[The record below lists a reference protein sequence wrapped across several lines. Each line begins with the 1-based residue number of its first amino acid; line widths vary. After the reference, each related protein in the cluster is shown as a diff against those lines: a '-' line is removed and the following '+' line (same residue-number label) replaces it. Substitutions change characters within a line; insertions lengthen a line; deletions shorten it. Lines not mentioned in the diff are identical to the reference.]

1 MLRRL
6 KNLFYRFVVQNL
18 TVKTVVGFIVVICLL
33 KTLKYGILYYADIE
47 RYYVKIENLDIISGD
62 FYCKSS
68 ITNNSCTLYTS
79 DAMSMCYNLGDKCNG
94 FTYNIGPRTSTLKQ
108 GTKGK
113 PRFTLGVV
121 TFYKDEYKDLLMLK
135 ETKGCAPVLEKKQS
149 DKKISNAICNI
160 PEIDPFDATVMK
172 MIEKVKPLVCKG
184 NKNLTFYNNG
194 RLMITPGAKSKVKKV
209 DYEVIRGLSNSGQGY
224 QIFKTGT
231 LTPSDPVVTLN
242 EDMLYVEIQKTDNT
256 VQKEFHMEVIPRE
269 EVLQKV
275 PKTAPGIPLNIMMV
289 GLDSTSHAHF
299 RRKLGPI
306 YKYLKDELESHIF
319 NGYSI
324 LGDGTTVAL
333 IGMLVGRHFDEL
345 PEGRKGKLF
354 AQCLDRW
361 PWIFKDMNDHG
372 YATYYNEDEVFNGAI
387 TTRLKGFC
395 KPPIDHYLL
404 PFWYSALEK
413 HSSMYQKMVSGISYI
428 KGHCLGSEAIYNVS
442 LNTIKSFFKAYP
454 KKLKFGFHMNSDF
467 CHHEDFNFISLV
479 EDDLLNFLKYFKK
492 QGFLNNTLLVL
503 FGDHGLR
510 YGFVRSTVLG
520 RMEERLPFLSM
531 TFPPWFEKTYPELY
545 HNLRKNSKVLST
557 PFDLHATFQHILSY
571 PEIPKDLPHGKSLFT
586 DIGWRTCEQA
596 GIPFHFCPCVDWNE
610 VEVDNDDVRS
620 SALAVVEMM
629 NERIANN
636 GVAAKCAQLQLKRV
650 ISALLISSKG
660 DEDEDLNAE
669 RRFTMA
675 KTLKGGCMYQL
686 QLETSP
692 NNGIY
697 ESTVQ
702 LIMGIP
708 KVNQHLSRVNKYND
722 ESDCIRTTHPLLR
735 EFCYCNINDGKT
747 R

>member
-413 HSSMYQKMVSGISYI
+413 HSSMYQKMV
-428 KGHCLGSEAIYNVS
+428 
-442 LNTIKSFFKAYP
+442 
-454 KKLKFGFHMNSDF
+454 
-467 CHHEDFNFISLV
+467 
-479 EDDLLNFLKYFKK
+479 
-492 QGFLNNTLLVL
+492 
-503 FGDHGLR
+503 
-510 YGFVRSTVLG
+510 
-520 RMEERLPFLSM
+520 
-531 TFPPWFEKTYPELY
+531 
-545 HNLRKNSKVLST
+545 
-557 PFDLHATFQHILSY
+557 
-571 PEIPKDLPHGKSLFT
+571 
-586 DIGWRTCEQA
+586 
-596 GIPFHFCPCVDWNE
+596 
-610 VEVDNDDVRS
+610 DNDDVRS